1 MEKGK
6 IFVGG
11 ATGGAR
17 FFIRGQLPPLATP
30 LSVRCEVFFRAS
42 CFGGQLSWWQVCFAV
57 SLHGGQFTAVSCLE
71 ASLRRPVVL
80 VRC

>member
-11 ATGGAR
+11 GNRGSKIFHRGAVA
-17 FFIRGQLPPLATP
+17 PLATP